1 MNNGEVYAQKSVL
14 QFSDVTV
21 DESTGS
27 ITMRAIFPNP
37 EKQLLP
43 DMFVRAVLEEGVKNA
58 LLVPQQGVSRTSRGE
73 VQVMIVIAKRL
84 NFDYKI
90 YVFLQY
96 KFTDIE

>member
-1 MNNGEVYAQKSVL
+1 MNNGEVYAQKGVL

-43 DMFVRAVLEEGVKNA
+43 GMFVRAVLEEGVKKNA
-58 LLVPQQGVSRTSRGE
+58 ILVPQQGVSRTPRGE
-73 VQVMIVIAKRL
+73 AQVMIVNTNDEVETRTVITAQAIL
-84 NFDYKI
+84 VING
-90 YVFLQY
+90 
-96 KFTDIE
+96 